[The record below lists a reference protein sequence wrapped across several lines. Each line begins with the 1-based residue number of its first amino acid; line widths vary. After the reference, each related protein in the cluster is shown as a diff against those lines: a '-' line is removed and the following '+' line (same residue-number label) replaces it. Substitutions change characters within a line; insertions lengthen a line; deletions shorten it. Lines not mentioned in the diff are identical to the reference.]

1 MIKLTLPTKMELHL
15 SVWSCGIP
23 EKFIMH
29 VQQAIAAIKV
39 KGLQEN
45 YKKLVWAKK
54 EGMEKLEEEVLNRDL
69 TDGEVRDDSPIAKAV

>member
-1 MIKLTLPTKMELHL
+1 
-15 SVWSCGIP
+15 
-23 EKFIMH
+23 
-29 VQQAIAAIKV
+29 V